1 MKPHID
7 CASRQ
12 LRISVGLVSP
22 ARGQAVNEPKPVSDK
37 DRRISHPVFASC
49 ATSDRKQAL
58 SACKAIES
66 RGTPC
71 WISSRDVAPGE
82 NYQEAIVRPIRMPGA
97 YARPGSFPSASVRI
111 RGRLAK

>member
-1 MKPHID
+1 M
-7 CASRQ
+7 
-12 LRISVGLVSP
+12 
-22 ARGQAVNEPKPVSDK
+22 NEPESVSDQ
-37 DRRISHPVFASC
+37 DRRVSRPVFLSY

-58 SACKAIES
+58 AVCKAIEN
-66 RGTPC
+66 RGIPC